1 MYKKYGKHINT
12 NKLQKGNPLKGKP
25 SNQAS
30 GLPMRLTKKIKQLT
44 NDIINLSR
52 EIEELSKQKAQYG
65 NF

>member
-1 MYKKYGKHINT
+1 MEFEQSAGGKQQGSFSQAGDARHGW
-12 NKLQKGNPLKGKP
+12 KG
-25 SNQAS
+25 
-30 GLPMRLTKKIKQLT
+30 TIT